1 MSKRDYYEVL
11 GLHKGA
17 SEDEIKKAFK
27 KLAMKHHPDRNQGDA
42 QKASEEKF
50 KEVKEAYEVLSDAGK
65 RGAYDQ
71 YGHAGL
77 NPNMGGGPGGA
88 GFGNFGDAFSD
99 IFGDLFGAGG
109 GRQGGQGMYR
119 GADLRYNLELSLEE
133 AARGTETK
141 IRIPVMVA
149 CETCKGSGAKPGS
162 KPTTC
167 PTCQGHGQ
175 VRMQQGFFSVQQ
187 TCPRCHGTGKIIT
200 DPCQSCHGEGRVKQH
215 KTLSVRIP
223 AGVDEGDRIRL
234 AGEGEA
240 GVHGGPPGDLF
251 VQVHLKPHAVFT
263 REGGHLHCEMPVSFA
278 TAALGGDITIPTL
291 DSQAVLKIPAETQTG
306 KVFRLRGKGI
316 KGVRDSQPGD
326 LYCHVVL
333 ETPVALT
340 ERQKE
345 LLREFDTI
353 CSGAADKHNPRAQG
367 FMDKVKAFFG

>member
-1 MSKRDYYEVL
+1 
-11 GLHKGA
+11 
-17 SEDEIKKAFK
+17 
-27 KLAMKHHPDRNQGDA
+27 
-42 QKASEEKF
+42 
-50 KEVKEAYEVLSDAGK
+50 
-65 RGAYDQ
+65 
-71 YGHAGL
+71 
-77 NPNMGGGPGGA
+77 
-88 GFGNFGDAFSD
+88 
-99 IFGDLFGAGG
+99 
-109 GRQGGQGMYR
+109 
-119 GADLRYNLELSLEE
+119 
-133 AARGTETK
+133 
-141 IRIPVMVA
+141 
-149 CETCKGSGAKPGS
+149 
-162 KPTTC
+162 
-167 PTCQGHGQ
+167 

-187 TCPRCHGTGKIIT
+187 TCPRCHGSGKIIT
-200 DPCQSCHGEGRVKQH
+200 DPCHTCHGEGRVKQH

-263 REGGHLHCEMPVSFA
+263 REGGHLHCEMPVSFT

-333 ETPVALT
+333 ETPVNLT

-353 CSGAADKHNPRAQG
+353 CSRAADKHNPRAQG
-367 FMDKVKAFFG
+367 FMDKIKAFFG